1 MATFTELR
9 EALAAVIER
18 GQIDGLTV
26 LSRRPGSVPV
36 LPAVWPQPAT
46 AQYAVPTERR
56 GMDVYQVQLIIA
68 VSMTDIDLAQH
79 QMDEL
84 LAKHGSSSIRALIKA
99 DSHLGLGPTTT
110 AWVDSLTYGTDA
122 FPGLAQDVLG
132 ATLHVQV
139 RTDA

>member
-26 LSRRPGSVPV
+26 LSRRPGTIPV

-46 AQYAVPTERR
+46 AQYAVPVEKR
-56 GMDVYQVQLIIA
+56 GLDVYEVRLIIA
-68 VSMTDIDLAQH
+68 VSMADIDLAQR
-79 QMDEL
+79 QMDSL
-84 LAKHGSSSIRALIKA
+84 LAKRGESSIRALIKA
-99 DSHLGLGPTTT
+99 DPHLGLDSGTT
-110 AWVDSLTYGTDA
+110 AWVDSLAYGTDP

-132 ATLHVQV
+132 ATLNVKA
-139 RTDA
+139 RTDG